1 MSWSWSS
8 ESHLIQPGR
17 VAIGR
22 ASARATAPRDIST
35 RPAVT
40 SSQESIA
47 TSPGTGATRSGSPR
61 PVAKVLRSTTL
72 IRRGGLTS
80 DSGLDRRVCVQ
91 KVRKTDDVVKQ
102 SPSSCQSSLHLDSRC
117 RFPHA
122 TSSDEPL
129 TSSDASIL
137 TRCHLAPVSY
147 SCHFFRTTRI
157 CSCDDC
163 ACSSYRRAYAW
174 QLAERFRHRDG
185 THAPAVGS

>member
-102 SPSSCQSSLHLDSRC
+102 SPSSCQSSLHLDSCSFSNLMSRC
-117 RFPHA
+117 GALNCTDA
-122 TSSDEPL
+122 TRLTLCPARVVSLSCPL
-129 TSSDASIL
+129 FIRSASPVPGGSRRCGADARERL
-137 TRCHLAPVSY
+137 TRSMGSTCSN
-147 SCHFFRTTRI
+147 TT
-157 CSCDDC
+157 
-163 ACSSYRRAYAW
+163 
-174 QLAERFRHRDG
+174 G
-185 THAPAVGS
+185 